1 MHDNTSIYRARNG
14 VRPLSRQHSSSW
26 LTQDLDVDPRTP
38 YLDTMD
44 SDEALPGPAPAI
56 TPRPHL
62 LLFDLDD
69 TLCDYA
75 TARDTRL
82 RLAFQHALASISNAR
97 HVDIDQLV
105 AGSIAIHPHGADHFG
120 ELLRQHGVNDPAIAA
135 TAAAWYRRHRF
146 HGLTLF
152 ADAESTLAT
161 LRSTLPTPH
170 GRIGLVTNGPTE
182 VQRAKIELLQIA
194 RLVDFVIISDEFGH
208 WKPDIAIFAEAL
220 RLGRATASEAIFI
233 GDSVEHDMAG
243 ARATGIRSIWINR
256 TGRAWPAAEPPPDF
270 QIAALSD
277 LPQLLGIARNAK
289 S

>member
-1 MHDNTSIYRARNG
+1 MHDNTGNYWAGYGIGPLLRQ
-14 VRPLSRQHSSSW
+14 RPSSRRTRS
-26 LTQDLDVDPRTP
+26 LDVGSRTP
-38 YLDTMD
+38 YLGTMD
-44 SDEALPGPAPAI
+44 SDEALPGPAPTI

-82 RLAFQHALASISNAR
+82 RLAFRHALAGRSDAR

-105 AGSIAIHPHGADHFG
+105 ADSIAIHPHGADHFG
-120 ELLRQHGVNDPAIAA
+120 ELLRQHGVNDPAIAD

-152 ADAESTLAT
+152 TDAESTLAT

-182 VQRAKIELLQIA
+182 VQRAKIELLQVA
-194 RLVDFVIISDEFGH
+194 RLVDFVIISEEFGH

-220 RLGRATASEAIFI
+220 RLGRATAEEAIFI

-256 TGRAWPAAEPPPDF
+256 TGRAWPATEPPPDF

-277 LPQLLGIARNAK
+277 LPQLLGVARNEK
-289 S
+289 P